1 MDFNFEFGR
10 IVNALQIAQ
19 KKGLFNLD
27 EAAAVHSSII
37 AIQKE
42 KLVPES
48 QQGNGNTT
56 SVNNEL
62 QAERD
67 QLIGLLEQYKNAI
80 DEFRKQHENSL
91 NQLHQQVEHN
101 KELKQHINTIQRE
114 NVDLKKDLSELVNM
128 DDDDD
133 EIIEVPDKKSKK
145 KNKK

>member
-27 EAAAVHSSII
+27 EAAAIHGSII

-48 QQGNGNTT
+48 QQGNGNAC
-56 SVNNEL
+56 VNTEL

-67 QLIGLLEQYKNAI
+67 QLVGLLEQYKNAI
-80 DEFRKQHENSL
+80 DEFRKQHEKSL
-91 NQLHQQVEHN
+91 VQLKQQVEHN
-101 KELKQHINTIQRE
+101 NELKQLINTIQRE
-114 NVDLKKDLSELVNM
+114 NADLKKDLSELVNM

>member
-48 QQGNGNTT
+48 QQGNGNA
-56 SVNNEL
+56 SVNTEL

-67 QLIGLLEQYKNAI
+67 QLVGLLEQYKNAI

-91 NQLHQQVEHN
+91 VQLQQQVEHN

-114 NVDLKKDLSELVNM
+114 NADLKKDLSELVNM

-133 EIIEVPDKKSKK
+133 EIIEGTR
-145 KNKK
+145 

>member
-42 KLVPES
+42 KLIPES
-48 QQGNGNTT
+48 KQGNEITN
-56 SVNNEL
+56 VNVEL

-67 QLIGLLEQYKNAI
+67 QLVGLLEQYKNAI

-91 NQLHQQVEHN
+91 IQLQQQVEHN

-114 NVDLKKDLSELVNM
+114 NADLKKDLSELVNM
-128 DDDDD
+128 DEEDD

>member
-27 EAAAVHSSII
+27 EAAAIHGSII

-48 QQGNGNTT
+48 QQGNGNA
-56 SVNNEL
+56 SVNTEL

-67 QLIGLLEQYKNAI
+67 QLVGLLEQYKNAI

-91 NQLHQQVEHN
+91 VQLKQQVEHN
-101 KELKQHINTIQRE
+101 NELKQLINTIQRE
-114 NVDLKKDLSELVNM
+114 NADLKKDLSELVNM

>member
-42 KLVPES
+42 KLVPEG
-48 QQGNGNTT
+48 QQGNENVNT
-56 SVNNEL
+56 EL

-67 QLIGLLEQYKNAI
+67 QLVGLLDQYKNAI

-91 NQLHQQVEHN
+91 VQLKNQVDHN
-101 KELKQHINTIQRE
+101 KELKEYINTIQRE
-114 NVDLKKDLSELVNM
+114 NADLKKDLSELVNM
-128 DDDDD
+128 DDD
-133 EIIEVPDKKSKK
+133 EITEVTDKKSKK